1 MSNHDRQN
9 HRYYSHEDVPRVYG
23 RRSSTSS
30 LESGI
35 SSLYCDSVDF
45 LHQYIGAETE
55 QNAVIGGSSRG
66 SYSKASNEL
75 YDSDQALH
83 GSGVYSGKSGSS
95 GGSTKYSC
103 NNGGTTLFDSDQAMC
118 SSGVHTQNS
127 GSASNSSF
135 DCFRAVAH
143 YGSRENTTYQERSTN
158 FSSLGLSQS
167 GLSNQYDN
175 SYVWRHRSNLSQIS
189 NFAQPF
195 YESTEGTTAHDGDR
209 GTLPYQ
215 IEFQVE
221 NHGKQISGSKRTIHF
236 RFGFANKCALSMGST
251 GHDCR
256 GIEHHLCIMWSV
268 TGSKRLI
275 SMDGREIMYSAGK
288 RANESRR
295 ADVLHASWVI
305 ADHSYELMCY
315 SYKPAL
321 RPFEKRD
328 SR

>member
-55 QNAVIGGSSRG
+55 QNAVIGGSSQG

-95 GGSTKYSC
+95 CGSTRYSC
-103 NNGGTTLFDSDQAMC
+103 NNGGKTLFDSDQAMC
-118 SSGVHTQNS
+118 SSGVYTRNS
-127 GSASNSSF
+127 GSESTSSF
-135 DCFRAVAH
+135 NCFRAVAN
-143 YGSRENTTYQERSTN
+143 YGSRGQEGSTD
-158 FSSLGLSQS
+158 FSSVGLSQS

-175 SYVWRHRSNLSQIS
+175 FDSRRHRSDLSETS
-189 NFAQPF
+189 NSAQPF
-195 YESTEGTTAHDGDR
+195 YESTKGTTVHDGDR
-209 GTLPYQ
+209 GAIPYQ

-221 NHGKQISGSKRTIHF
+221 NHGKQISASKRTIHF
-236 RFGFANKCALSMGST
+236 RFGFANNCALSMGCT
-251 GHDCR
+251 GDDCR

>member
-9 HRYYSHEDVPRVYG
+9 HRYYSHEDVPRVY
-23 RRSSTSS
+23 RRRPSTSS

-45 LHQYIGAETE
+45 HNQYSITETE
-55 QNAVIGGSSRG
+55 LNAVLGVGGSSRW
-66 SYSKASNEL
+66 SYSKASDEL
-75 YDSDQALH
+75 CDSNQALH

-95 GGSTKYSC
+95 GGSTKYSI
-103 NNGGTTLFDSDQAMC
+103 NNGGKTLFDSDQAMC
-118 SSGVHTQNS
+118 SSGVYTRNS
-127 GSASNSSF
+127 GSESTSSF
-135 DCFRAVAH
+135 NCFRAVAN
-143 YGSRENTTYQERSTN
+143 YGSRGQEGSTD
-158 FSSLGLSQS
+158 FSSVGLSQS

-175 SYVWRHRSNLSQIS
+175 FDSRRHRSDLSETS
-189 NFAQPF
+189 NSAQPF
-195 YESTEGTTAHDGDR
+195 YESTKGTTVHDGDR
-209 GTLPYQ
+209 GAIPYQ

-221 NHGKQISGSKRTIHF
+221 NHGKQISASKRTIHF
-236 RFGFANKCALSMGST
+236 RFGFANNCALSMGCT
-251 GHDCR
+251 GDDCR